1 VVASVGPSVSRSK
14 SDFGVISH
22 SVVRTA
28 PAHIH
33 PEKTIPEKDGRP
45 VVSSTVVRVHPT
57 ESIVRT
63 IRSSLV
69 VLTVFVAG
77 VAHASPPLVFGSAL
91 LAADVDENSP
101 GEGAP
106 ASQPAAAA
114 DSTTEE
120 ADATPTPTEPAAPA
134 VETKNWLRPTAKGAI
149 LGAVAG
155 AILVGVA
162 AFLIFP
168 MFTPEL
174 EPLGIGGGEAYI
186 VAMWSIAVGVPTGA
200 ILGSALGA
208 GIGYGVAAL
217 EE

>member
-1 VVASVGPSVSRSK
+1 
-14 SDFGVISH
+14 
-22 SVVRTA
+22 
-28 PAHIH
+28 
-33 PEKTIPEKDGRP
+33 
-45 VVSSTVVRVHPT
+45 VVRVHPT
-57 ESIVRT
+57 EPIVRT
-63 IRSSLV
+63 FRSSLV

-91 LAADVDENSP
+91 LAADVDENGP

-106 ASQPAAAA
+106 SSQPAAAA

-134 VETKNWLRPTAKGAI
+134 VETKNWLLQTAKGAI

-200 ILGSALGA
+200 IIGSALGA